1 MPLLLSRAVCI
12 KVRII
17 MAERANTRL
26 DSQRHDDLCGPS
38 QVFPLS
44 AVWSRSQFVF
54 SSLVTVLATGTFH
67 LLFLFGSMS
76 NDTWCFESLSFNLT
90 LNIFFFLTHWLVS
103 SFCTRTF
110 VESHVG
116 HSYAI
121 AAFLLTYLCP
131 SLPVEHR
138 PSTTPRHRTLFWAAL
153 VIPDQLVP
161 CCFSSAS
168 VSRLQL
174 LRGRPLFL
182 FPCGFQVR
190 AWRVVLDAG
199 FLRVCPIQPHFLRS
213 ICLATGSCPA
223 RSHSSSFRTF
233 SCHWIL

>member
-1 MPLLLSRAVCI
+1 MTQVWRVAATLARWTCQVI
-12 KVRII
+12 RRRGWGGGII
-17 MAERANTRL
+17 VGGASWWWDGTAKAYFA
-26 DSQRHDDLCGPS
+26 LCDPFVLKCQTQADKIS
-38 QVFPLS
+38 HS
-44 AVWSRSQFVF
+44 VF
-54 SSLVTVLATGTFH
+54 SKMQSARNYWKILSVLCHIHTF
-67 LLFLFGSMS
+67 
-76 NDTWCFESLSFNLT
+76 
-90 LNIFFFLTHWLVS
+90 I
-103 SFCTRTF
+103 
-110 VESHVG
+110 
-116 HSYAI
+116 Y
-121 AAFLLTYLCP
+121 LLTYLCP
-131 SLPVEHR
+131 SLPVEHM

-182 FPCGFQVR
+182 FPCGFQVK
-190 AWRVVLDAG
+190 AWRMVLDAG

-223 RSHSSSFRTF
+223 RSHRSSFRIF

>member
-1 MPLLLSRAVCI
+1 MVDYRGFLTRMVCLYYI
-12 KVRII
+12 SCLRYTILVGNPCYVRE
-17 MAERANTRL
+17 MTAKKSCKYGECQ
-26 DSQRHDDLCGPS
+26 S
-38 QVFPLS
+38 FE
-44 AVWSRSQFVF
+44 
-54 SSLVTVLATGTFH
+54 H
-67 LLFLFGSMS
+67 LL
-76 NDTWCFESLSFNLT
+76 
-90 LNIFFFLTHWLVS
+90 
-103 SFCTRTF
+103 
-110 VESHVG
+110 
-116 HSYAI
+116 
-121 AAFLLTYLCP
+121 FLLTYLCP

-213 ICLATGSCPA
+213 IYLATGSCPA
-223 RSHSSSFRTF
+223 CSHSSSFRIF
-233 SCHWIL
+233 SGHWIL

>member
-1 MPLLLSRAVCI
+1 MCTYQHAPLLHTLCARINMPLYYIHPVYVSTCPFTTYTLCTYQHAPLLHTPC
-12 KVRII
+12 VRII
-17 MAERANTRL
+17 M
-26 DSQRHDDLCGPS
+26 
-38 QVFPLS
+38 
-44 AVWSRSQFVF
+44 
-54 SSLVTVLATGTFH
+54 SLYYIHPVH
-67 LLFLFGSMS
+67 
-76 NDTWCFESLSFNLT
+76 
-90 LNIFFFLTHWLVS
+90 VS
-103 SFCTRTF
+103 
-110 VESHVG
+110 
-116 HSYAI
+116 Y
-121 AAFLLTYLCP
+121 LLTYLCP

-138 PSTTPRHRTLFWAAL
+138 PSTTPRHHTLFWAAL
-153 VIPDQLVP
+153 VIADQLVS

-223 RSHSSSFRTF
+223 RSHRSSFRIF

>member
-1 MPLLLSRAVCI
+1 MWGNDL
-12 KVRII
+12 II
-17 MAERANTRL
+17 
-26 DSQRHDDLCGPS
+26 C
-38 QVFPLS
+38 
-44 AVWSRSQFVF
+44 
-54 SSLVTVLATGTFH
+54 H
-67 LLFLFGSMS
+67 LL
-76 NDTWCFESLSFNLT
+76 TC
-90 LNIFFFLTHWLVS
+90 
-103 SFCTRTF
+103 
-110 VESHVG
+110 
-116 HSYAI
+116 
-121 AAFLLTYLCP
+121 LCP

-168 VSRLQL
+168 VSCLQL

-223 RSHSSSFRTF
+223 RSHSSSFRIF
-233 SCHWIL
+233 SCHWMLQMRLRQVLKNVWIFRCIVCVVRHVSHP

>member
-1 MPLLLSRAVCI
+1 MGSKL
-12 KVRII
+12 
-17 MAERANTRL
+17 ERGTLRFL
-26 DSQRHDDLCGPS
+26 
-38 QVFPLS
+38 VF
-44 AVWSRSQFVF
+44 FF
-54 SSLVTVLATGTFH
+54 SSSFYI
-67 LLFLFGSMS
+67 FS
-76 NDTWCFESLSFNLT
+76 CFSSSSSSSFFFFF
-90 LNIFFFLTHWLVS
+90 FFFLCVPSYISGAHHFF
-103 SFCTRTF
+103 FCVNRLDIT
-110 VESHVG
+110 VQVG
-116 HSYAI
+116 WALNITY
-121 AAFLLTYLCP
+121 LLIYLCP

-174 LRGRPLFL
+174 LRGWPLFL

-199 FLRVCPIQPHFLRS
+199 FLRVCPIQPHILRS
-213 ICLATGSCPA
+213 ICLATGSYPT
-223 RSHSSSFRTF
+223 RSHRSSFRIF

>member
-1 MPLLLSRAVCI
+1 MLL
-12 KVRII
+12 VR
-17 MAERANTRL
+17 
-26 DSQRHDDLCGPS
+26 
-38 QVFPLS
+38 S
-44 AVWSRSQFVF
+44 ASNRQ
-54 SSLVTVLATGTFH
+54 TATDKQQPY
-67 LLFLFGSMS
+67 FLFRFEENSLG
-76 NDTWCFESLSFNLT
+76 NALGGNEIDTAGNEFT
-90 LNIFFFLTHWLVS
+90 S
-103 SFCTRTF
+103 S
-110 VESHVG
+110 VN
-116 HSYAI
+116 Y
-121 AAFLLTYLCP
+121 LLTYLCP

-161 CCFSSAS
+161 CCFSSSS

-182 FPCGFQVR
+182 FRCGFQVR

-223 RSHSSSFRTF
+223 HSHSSSFRIF

>member
-1 MPLLLSRAVCI
+1 MLQKLRSSWWC
-12 KVRII
+12 RII
-17 MAERANTRL
+17 SFTYGYVFESFSHEDGSCDADSRMNPRAL
-26 DSQRHDDLCGPS
+26 HDCVISD
-38 QVFPLS
+38 
-44 AVWSRSQFVF
+44 
-54 SSLVTVLATGTFH
+54 
-67 LLFLFGSMS
+67 LFLRRI
-76 NDTWCFESLSFNLT
+76 C
-90 LNIFFFLTHWLVS
+90 
-103 SFCTRTF
+103 
-110 VESHVG
+110 
-116 HSYAI
+116 
-121 AAFLLTYLCP
+121 TYLYP

-138 PSTTPRHRTLFWAAL
+138 PSTTPCHRTLFWSAL

-190 AWRVVLDAG
+190 ARRVVLDAG

-223 RSHSSSFRTF
+223 RSHRSSFRIF
-233 SCHWIL
+233 SCTLGFVDAPQTGVEECLDLSLHRLCCPLCLTSVKQD

>member
-1 MPLLLSRAVCI
+1 MLY
-12 KVRII
+12 
-17 MAERANTRL
+17 T
-26 DSQRHDDLCGPS
+26 
-38 QVFPLS
+38 
-44 AVWSRSQFVF
+44 
-54 SSLVTVLATGTFH
+54 
-67 LLFLFGSMS
+67 
-76 NDTWCFESLSFNLT
+76 
-90 LNIFFFLTHWLVS
+90 FFF
-103 SFCTRTF
+103 F
-110 VESHVG
+110 
-116 HSYAI
+116 YNNNNNNNNNY
-121 AAFLLTYLCP
+121 LLTYLCP
-131 SLPVEHR
+131 SLPLEHR

-190 AWRVVLDAG
+190 AWRVVLDVG

-223 RSHSSSFRTF
+223 RSHSSSFRIF
-233 SCHWIL
+233 SCHLILNNNNNRIQRLLTAPRTVSNTYAQVARAQSCAIHVQHV

>member
-1 MPLLLSRAVCI
+1 MQITLSCAYHVQHVVLHATWYEGTTQLLSLTEF
-12 KVRII
+12 K
-17 MAERANTRL
+17 
-26 DSQRHDDLCGPS
+26 
-38 QVFPLS
+38 
-44 AVWSRSQFVF
+44 
-54 SSLVTVLATGTFH
+54 
-67 LLFLFGSMS
+67 S
-76 NDTWCFESLSFNLT
+76 N
-90 LNIFFFLTHWLVS
+90 
-103 SFCTRTF
+103 
-110 VESHVG
+110 
-116 HSYAI
+116 
-121 AAFLLTYLCP
+121 LLTFLCP

-190 AWRVVLDAG
+190 AWRVVLYAG

-223 RSHSSSFRTF
+223 RSHRSSFRIF
-233 SCHWIL
+233 FCHWIL

>member
-1 MPLLLSRAVCI
+1 M
-12 KVRII
+12 
-17 MAERANTRL
+17 
-26 DSQRHDDLCGPS
+26 
-38 QVFPLS
+38 
-44 AVWSRSQFVF
+44 
-54 SSLVTVLATGTFH
+54 
-67 LLFLFGSMS
+67 
-76 NDTWCFESLSFNLT
+76 
-90 LNIFFFLTHWLVS
+90 
-103 SFCTRTF
+103 
-110 VESHVG
+110 
-116 HSYAI
+116 
-121 AAFLLTYLCP
+121 
-131 SLPVEHR
+131 EHR

-161 CCFSSAS
+161 DCFSSAS

-223 RSHSSSFRTF
+223 RSHRSSFRIF
-233 SCHWIL
+233 SCSLDFVDAPQTGVEECLDLSLHRLCCPPCLTSVKQD

>member
-1 MPLLLSRAVCI
+1 MLI
-12 KVRII
+12 
-17 MAERANTRL
+17 
-26 DSQRHDDLCGPS
+26 
-38 QVFPLS
+38 
-44 AVWSRSQFVF
+44 
-54 SSLVTVLATGTFH
+54 SL
-67 LLFLFGSMS
+67 
-76 NDTWCFESLSFNLT
+76 
-90 LNIFFFLTHWLVS
+90 
-103 SFCTRTF
+103 
-110 VESHVG
+110 ESHCL
-116 HSYAI
+116 
-121 AAFLLTYLCP
+121 LLTYLCS
-131 SLPVEHR
+131 SLSVEHR

-223 RSHSSSFRTF
+223 RSHNCLTASLALWLRRPPRERKVPCSNPASAGIF
-233 SCHWIL
+233 SGAESYQ

>member
-1 MPLLLSRAVCI
+1 MIVFYYGNPTIEVVAF
-12 KVRII
+12 
-17 MAERANTRL
+17 N
-26 DSQRHDDLCGPS
+26 LCGWCVLE
-38 QVFPLS
+38 VFTCLGHEC
-44 AVWSRSQFVF
+44 QDLFV
-54 SSLVTVLATGTFH
+54 SVRWNACEHRQDLDL
-67 LLFLFGSMS
+67 
-76 NDTWCFESLSFNLT
+76 
-90 LNIFFFLTHWLVS
+90 
-103 SFCTRTF
+103 
-110 VESHVG
+110 
-116 HSYAI
+116 Y
-121 AAFLLTYLCP
+121 LLTYLCP

-138 PSTTPRHRTLFWAAL
+138 PSTTPRHRTLFWAPL

-223 RSHSSSFRTF
+223 RSHSSSFRIF